1 MMCRKR
7 FVGVL
12 AVVASV
18 PFLGGWLF
26 KRGKPQTDRELKGMG
41 YIVVSDQYKNLPEQ
55 LPDGY
60 KYIHV
65 TGITDAGN
73 EILSTRVGAGNAHDS
88 FGGGT
93 NMSFPRWV
101 NVYYRKLANQEDLG
115 KKIDPLTGK
124 KINTLAQGDIIAEY
138 HVEIL
143 SRVPEEVFEFAFAQR
158 NPKLRR
164 AIRLKFRIKED
175 GVLFGWDVQEMD
187 FRTPNGGIKFA
198 MMGGDFLDNWRGLPF
213 RPEQLIDTTKE

>member
-41 YIVVSDQYKNLPEQ
+41 YIVVNDQYKKLPRP

-60 KYIHV
+60 KFTYV

-73 EILSTRVGAGNAHDS
+73 RILSTRVGLGEAHDS

-115 KKIDPLTGK
+115 KKST
-124 KINTLAQGDIIAEY
+124 
-138 HVEIL
+138 H
-143 SRVPEEVFEFAFAQR
+143 
-158 NPKLRR
+158 
-164 AIRLKFRIKED
+164 
-175 GVLFGWDVQEMD
+175 
-187 FRTPNGGIKFA
+187 
-198 MMGGDFLDNWRGLPF
+198 
-213 RPEQLIDTTKE
+213 